1 MVERDAG
8 TPRPLGRRV
17 LVTGASGNVGREV
30 VAACLARGFAVR
42 AGHPRTRDAA
52 RSSANLERVSLDF
65 QDRATWGPA
74 LLGVDLVFLLRPPP
88 LGDMRTTL
96 IPFIDEAYRAGVR
109 HILFL
114 SVLGAERMK
123 WVPHRAVELHLM
135 KSGGGWAVLRPGFFA
150 QNLESAYLR
159 DVLEERRLYVPAGS
173 GKIAFLDV
181 RDVGACAAHVFVN
194 PSAFA
199 ERSLAL
205 TGPEALTFARVAE
218 LMSEVLGLEIRYE
231 AATVLGYVWHLKV
244 RRKLPVMQVLV
255 QTILHRGLRAGD
267 AEIVESTVQELL
279 GRPAL
284 SLRDYLE
291 RARAHFAR

>member
-1 MVERDAG
+1 
-8 TPRPLGRRV
+8 
-17 LVTGASGNVGREV
+17 VGREV
-30 VAACLARGFAVR
+30 VEACLARGFAVR

-52 RSSANLERVSLDF
+52 RSSNLERVRLDF
-65 QDRATWGPA
+65 RDRATWGPA

-135 KSGGGWAVLRPGFFA
+135 KRGGAWTVLRPGFFS
-150 QNLESAYLR
+150 QNLEDAYLR
-159 DVLEERRLYVPAGS
+159 DVLEDRRLYVPAGA
-173 GKIAFLDV
+173 GKVAFLDV
-181 RDVGACAAHVFVN
+181 RDVGACAAHVFAN
-194 PSAFA
+194 PTAFA

-205 TGPEALTFARVAE
+205 SGPEALTFERVAQ
-218 LMSEVLGLEIRYE
+218 LMSEVLGREIRYE
-231 AATVLGYVWHLKV
+231 AATLAGYVWHLKV
-244 RRKLPVMQVLV
+244 RRKLPAMQVLV
-255 QTILHRGLRAGD
+255 QTILHRGLRSGD
-267 AEIVESTVQELL
+267 AEVVESTVQELL

-284 SLRDYLE
+284 AVRDYLE
-291 RARAHFAR
+291 RSRAHFAR